1 MEGLCSQTEARWFYA
16 FYSKVYE
23 RLQPYFTSS
32 EMREAGLDLAAVAA
46 GMDVLDVG
54 AGTGTLSMQVV
65 GRGVSPD
72 RLTLIDQS
80 EGMLSQ
86 ARAKPELAGATTVLA
101 DAHTLPFGAESF
113 DRVVSSGAIYYFPQ
127 PVLALREQ
135 MRVVRR
141 GGVVLAMGSLQPK
154 PLLLRLLATTFN
166 RFPTEEEYVGW
177 FEEAGLRD
185 VRTLR
190 ISNPW
195 NSKQYALAICGTR
208 PQDNLPLIK
217 YLGSRT
223 LYLING
229 TRPQDGAVLPP
240 ADPLCVRKPRGSW
253 WRLPLALARFS
264 VAMGAFAILGPL
276 QASRQAPGPRRG
288 GSLHRSRTAHAAAG
302 AQRGGGHAPAEA
314 GAVRGGTEGGARPR
328 LARGWPGGC
337 SAESLAA
344 RWRAEGPVRRAV
356 NPLGS

>member
-185 VRTLR
+185 
-190 ISNPW
+190 
-195 NSKQYALAICGTR
+195 
-208 PQDNLPLIK
+208 
-217 YLGSRT
+217 
-223 LYLING
+223 
-229 TRPQDGAVLPP
+229 DGAVLPP

-253 WRLPLALARFS
+253 WRLPLAVARFS

-288 GSLHRSRTAHAAAG
+288 GACTAHAPPTPRQVLNAAVG
-302 AQRGGGHAPAEA
+302 MR
-314 GAVRGGTEGGARPR
+314 RLR
-328 LARGWPGGC
+328 LAQ
-337 SAESLAA
+337 
-344 RWRAEGPVRRAV
+344 
-356 NPLGS
+356 

>member
-154 PLLLRLLATTFN
+154 PLLLRLLANTFN

-195 NSKQYALAICGTR
+195 NSKQYALAICG
-208 PQDNLPLIK
+208 N
-217 YLGSRT
+217 
-223 LYLING
+223 
-229 TRPQDGAVLPP
+229 RPQDGAVLPP

-276 QASRQAPGPRRG
+276 QVLNAAVGMRR
-288 GSLHRSRTAHAAAG
+288 L
-302 AQRGGGHAPAEA
+302 
-314 GAVRGGTEGGARPR
+314 R
-328 LARGWPGGC
+328 LAQ
-337 SAESLAA
+337 
-344 RWRAEGPVRRAV
+344 
-356 NPLGS
+356 